1 MATIFEKLF
10 GTQREQ
16 SPRPQSKSDRPSP
29 LKPEPRLQQRE
40 FRTGAEIQQGR
51 PVPRQE
57 VARSTRPAPL
67 KPTSTEERAVPA
79 DTRYRPETTGS
90 FFPEGNYVALPEE
103 DTQRAEDTE
112 LRAATADK
120 LILASR
126 TKGLENTQEK
136 QLTDAEYFAL
146 SPEQRA
152 MIDFNTQMLDA
163 LRGDAAE
170 TQIFGDTKWSQD
182 VQGLFPNSQGEQ
194 VYSPRALEVLKAF
207 GIGPSEDGHNSNY
220 EDFLNFNNLADE
232 KDIARLNP
240 AANDQFW
247 SEYTASRQSSRKET
261 KNTDGTT
268 TISFDPALETEDV
281 LRTQRFD
288 QISGQALSSLGS
300 ADVALGDTV
309 SQRLRRARPDLF
321 GEAEDLIG
329 SAPDASDRD
338 HYLNQLYQVMSQTG
352 ENAQSPEDIAVWVG
366 DIEREFGL
374 ANSQI
379 YDYLERRLQQEDY
392 SATLKLPDSRGADQV
407 YLTPA
412 DFRALYFKPNAG

>member
-1 MATIFEKLF
+1 MANIFEKLF

-16 SPRPQSKSDRPSP
+16 SPRPQSKPSRPAPSSSRPAP
-29 LKPEPRLQQRE
+29 LQPEPRQR
-40 FRTGAEIQQGR
+40 FSTGTEIQQGK
-51 PVPRQE
+51 PAQPRAQE
-57 VARSTRPAPL
+57 
-67 KPTSTEERAVPA
+67 TSSDPSS
-79 DTRYRPETTGS
+79 G
-90 FFPEGNYVALPEE
+90 PEE
-103 DTQRAEDTE
+103 INTDGVLRIKSRAAQQASVTSSDQASEQDDE

-120 LILASR
+120 RILASR
-126 TKGLENTQEK
+126 AQGLANTQEK
-136 QLTDAEYFAL
+136 QLSDAEYFAL

-163 LRGDAAE
+163 LRADAGEKQA
-170 TQIFGDTKWSQD
+170 FGGSKWTQD
-182 VQGLFPNSQGEQ
+182 VQGLFPDSQGEQ

-220 EDFLNFNNLADE
+220 EDFLNFNNLASE
-232 KDIARLNP
+232 KDIAGLDP

-247 SEYTASRQSSRKET
+247 REYTASRQESRKET
-261 KNTDGTT
+261 KNADGTT
-268 TISFDPALETEDV
+268 TISFDPTLETEDV

-300 ADVALGDTV
+300 ANVALGDTV
-309 SQRLRRARPDLF
+309 AQRLRRARPDLF

-374 ANSQI
+374 ANNQI

-407 YLTPA
+407 YLSPA
-412 DFRALYFKPNAG
+412 VFRALYFKPNAG